1 MPRAKKEP
9 KPKTTR
15 EERGRMF
22 FEATF
27 DPTDTTGRKVEGSIE
42 EGFTVTNS
50 KGGTHS
56 VEIISES
63 EGQCSCK
70 DFEHGYG
77 RLCKHIHA
85 AMFLAEKQKAEQ
97 NNSESFQNAADEL
110 SAYEL
115 Y

>member
-1 MPRAKKEP
+1 MSQKKQ

-15 EERGRMF
+15 EERGRMIL
-22 FEATF
+22 EATF
-27 DPTDTTGRKVEGSIE
+27 DPNDTTGRKVEGSIE

-50 KGGTHS
+50 KGGTHT

-63 EGQCSCK
+63 EGHCTCK

-77 RLCKHIHA
+77 RPCKHIWA
-85 AMFLAEKQKAEQ
+85 SWFLDAKQKADQ
-97 NNSESFQNAADEL
+97 NNSGGLQNAADEV